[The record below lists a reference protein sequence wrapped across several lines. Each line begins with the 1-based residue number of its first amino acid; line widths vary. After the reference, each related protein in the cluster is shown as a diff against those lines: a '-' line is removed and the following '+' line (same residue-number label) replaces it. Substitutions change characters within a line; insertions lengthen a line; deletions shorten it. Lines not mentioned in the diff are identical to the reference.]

1 MFMWNHYFN
10 HFVQV
15 GFSHLPQQRRL
26 NEKEREETKT
36 MLKLKVNKKLLQNH
50 LSTKSGK
57 VVLLK
62 NLHYLAS
69 SSKGDCDSNPI
80 ADTDKELRKIP
91 GIVKSTST
99 PYIYM

>member
-1 MFMWNHYFN
+1 
-10 HFVQV
+10 
-15 GFSHLPQQRRL
+15 
-26 NEKEREETKT
+26 

-57 VVLLK
+57 VVLLED
-62 NLHYLAS
+62 LHNLAS

-80 ADTDKELRKIP
+80 ADTVEELRKIP

-99 PYIYM
+99 PYMYM